1 MFKSPPTFL
10 KTAMTD
16 RLRLNISALRA
27 LETAERCRSFTLAA
41 NELNLTHS
49 AISHQIRQIEGLLS
63 VPLFERAQTQMIPTA
78 ACTRLAERVRKNL
91 ADLESALLEAR
102 NSNQQQRLVLK
113 VNVMADFANV
123 WLIPKLGA
131 FADVK
136 PHVDL
141 SITVR
146 NTLDVPERHE
156 ADVGIWH
163 RPIDRDGF
171 QSRKL
176 LDDSV
181 VAVCTPAFFDRHAP
195 LDASKLAH
203 VPLLRYAGRS
213 WREFFDAAGISASDP
228 NYGPMLNDAASLLQA
243 ALAGQGVAMLRERL
257 IHSYLRD
264 GILVRIGST
273 RIPSALSYHICWH
286 QDNPKRE
293 AILQFAEWLEEVVN
307 ESD

>member
-1 MFKSPPTFL
+1 MFKSPTYIL

-49 AISHQIRQIEGLLS
+49 AISHQIRQIEGMLS
-63 VPLFERAQTQMIPTA
+63 IPLFERAQTQMIPTE

-91 ADLESALLEAR
+91 ADLEFALLEAR

-123 WLIPKLGA
+123 WLIPKLEA
-131 FADVK
+131 FSDVE
-136 PHVDL
+136 PHLDL

-163 RPIDRDGF
+163 RPIDRNGF

-181 VAVCTPAFFDRHAP
+181 VAVCTPAFFAKHAP
-195 LDASKLAH
+195 LDANKLAH
-203 VPLLRYAGRS
+203 IPLLKFAGRS
-213 WREFFDAAGISASDP
+213 WQEFFDAAGIRAGDP
-228 NYGPMLNDAASLLQA
+228 NYGPMFSDAASLLQA
-243 ALAGQGVAMLRERL
+243 ALVGQGVAMLRERL

-264 GILVRIGST
+264 GTLVRIGTT
-273 RIPSALSYHICWH
+273 RIPSTLSYHICWH

-293 AILQFAEWLEEVVN
+293 AILQFAEWLAEIVN

>member
-1 MFKSPPTFL
+1 
-10 KTAMTD
+10 MTD

-49 AISHQIRQIEGLLS
+49 AISHQIRQIEGLLDI
-63 VPLFERAQTQMIPTA
+63 PLFERAQTQMIPTA

-91 ADLESALLEAR
+91 ADLEFALLEAKS
-102 NSNQQQRLVLK
+102 SNRQQRLVLK

-123 WLIPKLGA
+123 WLIPKLEA
-131 FADVK
+131 FSDVK
-136 PHVDL
+136 PHIDL

-163 RPIDRDGF
+163 RPIDRNGF

-181 VAVCTPAFFDRHAP
+181 VAVCTPAFFDKHAP
-195 LDASKLAH
+195 LDANNLAH
-203 VPLLRYAGRS
+203 VPLLRFAGRS
-213 WREFFDAAGISASDP
+213 WQEFFDAAGIRASDP
-228 NYGPMLNDAASLLQA
+228 NYGPIFSDAASLLQA

-257 IHSYLRD
+257 IHSYLREAT
-264 GILVRIGST
+264 LVRIGST
-273 RIPSALSYHICWH
+273 RIPSTLSYHVCWH

-293 AILQFAEWLEEVVN
+293 AILQFAEWLAGIVN